1 MNKWKRTSASLPR
14 HSQREMRDTYAGG
27 GCRKCG
33 HPNPAKI
40 SFFGP
45 LDSPQMS
52 FFGRSPTHFP
62 WLPGPTLK
70 KKKSFFGPLD
80 PPQMSFFEV
89 PVGTSGCMHWI
100 DLTLLVPNIW

>member
-14 HSQREMRDTYAGG
+14 HSQREMRDTHAGG

-52 FFGRSPTHFP
+52 FF
-62 WLPGPTLK
+62 
-70 KKKSFFGPLD
+70 
-80 PPQMSFFEV
+80 EV